1 VHIEGPALGQPV
13 DDGTYSIF
21 SRLQAYDKTR
31 LETKVEEVE
40 DSSPYWRRET
50 VTFPAAYGGER
61 MMLHLFLP
69 KDSTPLYQVV
79 AVFGGSNI
87 FDTNRIHVGTCHS
100 LRSLGQFTI
109 TVIGSSA
116 SSGLGTASKNLL
128 PSPDASY
135 SRNRPGISLV

>member
-1 VHIEGPALGQPV
+1 MWELLVWRWGMRVAATGQPV

-50 VTFPAAYGGER
+50 VTFPAAYGSER

-69 KDSTPLYQVV
+69 KNSTPPYQVV

-87 FDTNRIHVGTCHS
+87 FYTTRMQDFQFPYEFL
-100 LRSLGQFTI
+100 LR
-109 TVIGSSA
+109 
-116 SSGLGTASKNLL
+116 
-128 PSPDASY
+128 
-135 SRNRPGISLV
+135 